1 MDTKCF
7 FLYQKC
13 LNIVE
18 AMGGCEISSVYIATS
33 LLLRKKKLRIQC
45 VY

>member
-7 FLYQKC
+7 FLYRKC

-18 AMGGCEISSVYIATS
+18 AMGGCEISSVKIAAS
-33 LLLRKKKLRIQC
+33 LLLIKK
-45 VY
+45 